1 MDDERTSA
9 QYLAAGSYIDLI
21 LAAVIMQICFIITAI
36 WVGTTGDESLF
47 TNSEHIRHALRIQ
60 LGLGWMMCI
69 ICGLGFSILPLIYD
83 IKVFDK
89 SLMRSYVGMNMLG
102 QLCIMAGIMIGN
114 EEIFYSMATIGIT
127 LLSTSLFI
135 LGSPALKIFKS
146 RSVDSK
152 RLGPFSYSIGMILPM
167 LGLITLV
174 SWVARDNE
182 ISIYLS
188 EAIIFDLFIPL
199 AVISTIISHFNR
211 RLNWELINSKHI
223 GKTFA
228 ALLILMLLS
237 VISIPLYENGDISK
251 RVYSSLAMFHFLFI
265 YIALNPKKI
274 IDKVVEGQPHNKMV
288 LASVFW
294 LPVMGLSAY
303 LEKMELVVTTDG
315 MMSFYRWIL
324 IFGFAMQAL
333 WGFANYLHDD
343 HKRLSLHR
351 RKTTWLIFISL
362 NFGCIITTF
371 SMIKSWYTG
380 ESITQYPRLGVA
392 IFALSYFLILLH
404 WIKQVI
410 FSLDDWHKTPM
421 FYDQYLEYPEQ
432 GPGFSTDD

>member
-188 EAIIFDLFIPL
+188 EAVIFDLFIPL

-211 RLNWELINSKHI
+211 RLNWQLIDSDNL
-223 GKTFA
+223 GKVFA
-228 ALLILMLLS
+228 TLLILMLVSIIS
-237 VISIPLYENGDISK
+237 VPLYENGDISK
-251 RVYSSLAMFHFLFI
+251 RVSASLAMFPYLFI
-265 YIALNPKKI
+265 FIALNPKKI
-274 IDKVVEGQPHNKMV
+274 IDQIVDRQPHSKMI
-288 LASVFW
+288 LASLFW
-294 LPVMGLSAY
+294 LPVIGISAY
-303 LEKMELVVTTDG
+303 LEKMDLVVTTNG

>member
-1 MDDERTSA
+1 
-9 QYLAAGSYIDLI
+9 
-21 LAAVIMQICFIITAI
+21 
-36 WVGTTGDESLF
+36 
-47 TNSEHIRHALRIQ
+47 
-60 LGLGWMMCI
+60 
-69 ICGLGFSILPLIYD
+69 
-83 IKVFDK
+83 
-89 SLMRSYVGMNMLG
+89 
-102 QLCIMAGIMIGN
+102 
-114 EEIFYSMATIGIT
+114 
-127 LLSTSLFI
+127 
-135 LGSPALKIFKS
+135 
-146 RSVDSK
+146 
-152 RLGPFSYSIGMILPM
+152 MILPI

-182 ISIYLS
+182 LSIYLS

-211 RLNWELINSKHI
+211 RLNWQLINSKHI

-251 RVYSSLAMFHFLFI
+251 RVYSSLAMFPFLFI

-274 IDKVVEGQPHNKMV
+274 IDKVVEGQPYNKMV
-288 LASVFW
+288 LASLFW

-404 WIKQVI
+404 RIKQVI

>member
-9 QYLAAGSYIDLI
+9 QYLAAGSYVDLI

-36 WVGTTGDESLF
+36 WVGTTGNEFLISNPED
-47 TNSEHIRHALRIQ
+47 IRYALRIQ

-83 IKVFDK
+83 VKVFDK

-102 QLCIMAGIMIGN
+102 QLSIMLGIMIGD
-114 EEIFYSMATIGIT
+114 EDIFYSMATIGIT
-127 LLSTSLFI
+127 LLATSLFI

-146 RSVDSK
+146 RSVDSQ
-152 RLGPFSYSIGMILPM
+152 RLGPFSYAIGMILPI

-182 ISIYLS
+182 FSIYLS
-188 EAIIFDLFIPL
+188 EAVIFDLFIPL

-211 RLNWELINSKHI
+211 RLNWQLIDSDNL
-223 GKTFA
+223 GKVFA
-228 ALLILMLLS
+228 TLLILMLVSIIS
-237 VISIPLYENGDISK
+237 VPLYENGDISK
-251 RVYSSLAMFHFLFI
+251 RVSASLAMFPYLFI
-265 YIALNPKKI
+265 FIALNPKKI
-274 IDKVVEGQPHNKMV
+274 IDQIVDRQPHSKMI
-288 LASVFW
+288 LASLFW
-294 LPVMGLSAY
+294 LPVIGISAY
-303 LEKMELVVTTDG
+303 LEKMDLVVTTNG

-351 RKTTWLIFISL
+351 RKTTWLIFMSL
-362 NFGCIITTF
+362 NIGSIITTY
-371 SMIKSWYTG
+371 SMMNSWYTG
-380 ESITQYPRLGVA
+380 ETIIEYPRIGIGVY
-392 IFALSYFLILLH
+392 ALSYVLILVH
-404 WIKQVI
+404 WIKEVI
-410 FSLDDWHKTPM
+410 FSLDDWHKSPM
-421 FYDQYLEYPEQ
+421 FYDQYLKHPEQ
-432 GPGFSTDD
+432 GPGFTIDD

>member
-9 QYLAAGSYIDLI
+9 QYLAAGSYVELI

-36 WVGTTGDESLF
+36 WVGTTGNEFLIS
-47 TNSEHIRHALRIQ
+47 NPEHIRHALRIQ
-60 LGLGWMMCI
+60 IGLGWMMCI

-83 IKVFDK
+83 VKIFDK

-102 QLCIMAGIMIGN
+102 QLSIMLGIMIGD
-114 EEIFYSMATIGIT
+114 EDIFYSMATIGIT
-127 LLSTSLFI
+127 LLATSLFI

-146 RSVDSK
+146 RSVDSR
-152 RLGPFSYSIGMILPM
+152 RLGPFSYSIGMILPI

-188 EAIIFDLFIPL
+188 EAVIFDLFIPL

-211 RLNWELINSKHI
+211 RLDWQLIDSDNL
-223 GKTFA
+223 GKIFA
-228 ALLILMLLS
+228 TLLILMLVSIIS
-237 VISIPLYENGDISK
+237 VPLYENGDISK
-251 RVYSSLAMFHFLFI
+251 RISASLAMFPYLFI
-265 YIALNPKKI
+265 FIALNPKKI
-274 IDKVVEGQPHNKMV
+274 IDQIVDSQPHSKMV
-288 LASVFW
+288 LASLFW
-294 LPVMGLSAY
+294 LPVIGISAY
-303 LEKMELVVTTDG
+303 LEKMDLVVTTNG

-351 RKTTWLIFISL
+351 RKTTWLIFMSL
-362 NFGCIITTF
+362 NVGSIITTY
-371 SMIKSWYTG
+371 SMMNSWYTG
-380 ESITQYPRLGVA
+380 ESIIQYPRIGIGVY
-392 IFALSYFLILLH
+392 ALSYVLILLH
-404 WIKQVI
+404 WIKEVM
-410 FSLDDWHKTPM
+410 FSLDNWHKTPM
-421 FYDQYLEYPEQ
+421 FYDQYLKHPEQ
-432 GPGFSTDD
+432 GPGFTTDD

>member
-1 MDDERTSA
+1 MDDESA
-9 QYLAAGSYIDLI
+9 SSQYLAAGSYVDLI
-21 LAAVIMQICFIITAI
+21 LAAVVMQICFIITAI

-47 TNSEHIRHALRIQ
+47 TTPEHIRHALRIQ
-60 LGLGWMMCI
+60 IGLGWMMCI

-83 IKVFDK
+83 VKTFDK

-102 QLCIMAGIMIGN
+102 QLCIMSGIMIGN

-135 LGSPALKIFKS
+135 LGSPAFKIFKS
-146 RSVDSK
+146 RSVDSQ

-167 LGLITLV
+167 LGLIALA

-182 ISIYLS
+182 LSIYLS

-211 RLNWELINSKHI
+211 RLDWQLINSNHI
-223 GKTFA
+223 GKIFA
-228 ALLILMLLS
+228 VLLILMILS

-251 RVYSSLAMFHFLFI
+251 RVYSSLAMFPFLFI

-303 LEKMELVVTTDG
+303 LEKMELVITADG

-343 HKRLSLHR
+343 HKKLSLHR

-362 NFGCIITTF
+362 NVGCIIATY
-371 SMIKSWYTG
+371 SMISSWYTG
-380 ESITQYPRLGVA
+380 ESVTQYPRLGVA
-392 IFALSYFLILLH
+392 IFALSYVLILLH
-404 WIKQVI
+404 WIRQVV